1 MENNYFFTPK
11 SGAGS
16 KQPKHEDMLCFGTDL
31 RFQENYLTAINLN
44 WLIATYNECDKK
56 DKFFR
61 KMFNSYE
68 EALENY
74 KGILKH
80 NIHKDNFILEGYS
93 KITGMQTIHYILN
106 EEIKDYSFVELK

>member
-1 MENNYFFTPK
+1 MKFIIPAEQKEKFK
-11 SGAGS
+11 S
-16 KQPKHEDMLCFGTDL
+16 FII
-31 RFQENYLTAINLN
+31 RN
-44 WLIATYNECDKK
+44 KK

-93 KITGMQTIHYILN
+93 KITGMQTIHYIPL
-106 EEIKDYSFVELK
+106 